1 MVGEFEDLI
10 AKARAGDVEALDTL
24 ESSYSG
30 SALRGKAEEADTFR
44 KRAETLEPLARKA
57 KFSELVTT
65 LDETMQGT
73 GLTADD
79 FADVPVDDLT
89 SDLIRAKAQIK
100 VEQVQATKQEAAKSA
115 GFETVEEYEAALTA
129 FRKQKDDRREKL
141 EAVGTASSSGGGS
154 EVPEEDP
161 YTVGKADYDKA
172 RSLGA
177 SKDVA
182 LGEMVH
188 TLLARQVPKDTE

>member
-10 AKARAGDVEALDTL
+10 AKARSGDVEALDEL
-24 ESSYSG
+24 ESNFSG
-30 SALRGKAEEADTFR
+30 SALRGKAEEGDKFR
-44 KRAETLEPLARKA
+44 QRAEALEPLARKA
-57 KFSELVTT
+57 RFSELVTS
-65 LDETMQGT
+65 LDETMQGV

-129 FRKQKDDRREKL
+129 IRKQQDDRRGKL
-141 EAVGTASSSGGGS
+141 EAVGSASASGGGS
-154 EVPEEDP
+154 EVPEEDAFI
-161 YTVGKADYDKA
+161 VGKADYDKA
-172 RSLGA
+172 RSMGA

>member
-30 SALRGKAEEADTFR
+30 SALRGKAEESDNLR
-44 KRAETLEPLARKA
+44 KRAEALEPLARKA
-57 KFSELVTT
+57 RFSELVTT

-100 VEQVQATKQEAAKSA
+100 VEQVQATKLEAAKAS

-129 FRKQKDDRREKL
+129 VRKQQDQRRDNL
-141 EAVGTASSSGGGS
+141 EAVGSASSSGGGS
-154 EVPEEDP
+154 EVPEEDA

-172 RSLGA
+172 RNLGA

-188 TLLARQVPKDTE
+188 TLLARQVPKETE